1 MLKDPRY
8 QSNNPNDGTIL
19 HRGGHRPY
27 CEAPLNAEGKK
38 THYNDCE
45 WPSHLGNPPWL
56 ATPQGIS
63 TPDATE
69 QSKLDSLKAQVKA
82 IEDGTN
88 HYPVTIMTDPPI
100 SEVDS
105 LKARIA
111 ELENPTAT
119 FSEADILRAQIAQLE
134 SRNASIPATGNTIP
148 NNGTATRVKKEPEF
162 IPMVLRNGFGVIDN
176 PLGFS
181 CKYDISHNDRQTLR
195 YQELGLKVAGQSAN
209 GDALLGGTIQINK
222 QYTNVQRDNMVIIVP
237 KGTIVTI
244 NGNVI

>member
-8 QSNNPNDGTIL
+8 QSNNPNDGTVL

-45 WPSHLGNPPWL
+45 WPSRLGNPPWL
-56 ATPQGIS
+56 APQGIS

-69 QSKLDSLKAQVKA
+69 QSKLDSLKAQVDA
-82 IEDGTN
+82 IEN
-88 HYPVTIMTDPPI
+88 PKLTDNM
-100 SEVDS
+100 DHLFL
-105 LKARIA
+105 LKQRIH
-111 ELENPTAT
+111 ELENPAPAL
-119 FSEADILRAQIAQLE
+119 SEADMLRAKIAQLE
-134 SRNASIPATGNTIP
+134 AGSANIPPTGNTIP
-148 NNGTATRVKKEPEF
+148 NNGTATATKKTPEF
-162 IPMVLRNGFGVIDN
+162 IPLVLRNGFGVIDN

-181 CKYDISHNDRQTLR
+181 CKYDISHTGKQTLR
-195 YQELGLKVAGQSAN
+195 YSEFATAIAGQSAN
-209 GDALLGGTIQINK
+209 GDALLGGIVQINK
-222 QYTNVQRDNMVIIVP
+222 QYTNVQKDNMVIIVP

>member
-8 QSNNPNDGTIL
+8 QSNNPNDGTVL

-27 CEAPLNAEGKK
+27 CEADIQSDGEKP
-38 THYNDCE
+38 HMNDCE
-45 WPSHLGNPPWL
+45 WPSRLGNPPWL
-56 ATPQGIS
+56 ASPQGIS
-63 TPDATE
+63 TPDTATNP
-69 QSKLDSLKAQVKA
+69 A
-82 IEDGTN
+82 
-88 HYPVTIMTDPPI
+88 I

-111 ELENPTAT
+111 ELETPVIHNT
-119 FSEADILRAQIAQLE
+119 EADILRAKIAQLE
-134 SRNASIPATGNTIP
+134 SGSASIPPTGNSIP
-148 NNGTATRVKKEPEF
+148 NNGTTQAVKKEPEF

-181 CKYDISHNDRQTLR
+181 CKYDISHNGRQTLR
-195 YQELGLKVAGQSAN
+195 YQELALVTAGQSAN

-222 QYTNVQRDNMVIIVP
+222 QYNNVQKDNMVIIVP

>member
-8 QSNNPNDGTIL
+8 QSNNPNDGTVL

-27 CEAPLNAEGKK
+27 CEAPLNTEGKK
-38 THYNDCE
+38 THLNDCE

-56 ATPQGIS
+56 ASPQGIS

-88 HYPVTIMTDPPI
+88 QYPVTIMTNPPI
-100 SEVDS
+100 NEVDS

-111 ELENPTAT
+111 ELENPAPAL
-119 FSEADILRAQIAQLE
+119 SEADQLRARIAQLE
-134 SRNASIPATGNTIP
+134 AGNASIPATGNTIP
-148 NNGTATRVKKEPEF
+148 NNATATRVKKTPEF
-162 IPMVLRNGFGVIDN
+162 IPMVFRNGFKVIDN
-176 PLGFS
+176 PLGFT
-181 CKYDISHNDRQTLR
+181 CKYDISHTGKQTVR
-195 YQELGLKVAGQSAN
+195 YSEFATKVAGQSAN
-209 GDALLGGTIQINK
+209 GDALLGGIVQINK
-222 QYTNVQRDNMVIIVP
+222 QYTNVQQDNEVIIVP

>member
-1 MLKDPRY
+1 M
-8 QSNNPNDGTIL
+8 
-19 HRGGHRPY
+19 
-27 CEAPLNAEGKK
+27 
-38 THYNDCE
+38 
-45 WPSHLGNPPWL
+45 
-56 ATPQGIS
+56 
-63 TPDATE
+63 
-69 QSKLDSLKAQVKA
+69 DSLK
-82 IEDGTN
+82 
-88 HYPVTIMTDPPI
+88 
-100 SEVDS
+100 S
-105 LKARIA
+105 RIA

-134 SRNASIPATGNTIP
+134 SRSASIPATGNTIP

-222 QYTNVQRDNMVIIVP
+222 QYTNVQKDNMVIIVP